1 MKEKLARLKEL
12 EKEMTLLEETFALL
26 HWDQVTLMPKNAL
39 KYRAEQMAYFSKL
52 AHEKR
57 TSKELQSIISFL
69 FKKEN
74 FEKLNKIDQIIVE
87 KYNKKIKKWNKLPPS
102 FVEELSRL
110 VPESHNA
117 WEQAREEKNF
127 KKFQPYLENMVA
139 LKRKE
144 AKLIDPTAH
153 PYDVL
158 LDDFEEGM
166 TVKELDEVFPKL
178 RDGLKQLIDKI
189 KSSDKYKNQV
199 DVLGK
204 KKFPIEQQKEVVTE
218 LKEMLFLDPAY
229 SVQGI
234 AVHPFMTRISP
245 EDVRIT
251 TNYRERQPF
260 FSFGST
266 AHESG
271 HALYEL
277 GFDPKLRYTI
287 LYGAPS
293 LAIHESQ
300 SRFWENQICRGK
312 EFWNFYYSSYKKK
325 FNEDLKDVSKEEFYS
340 LMNQVKPSLIRI
352 ESDEVTYCMHVIIRY
367 ELERALLDGSL
378 EVKDL
383 PKEWNEKY
391 TEYLGVTPKNDSEG
405 VLQDVHW
412 SEGLIGYFPTY
423 ALGTMYSSMLYNKMK
438 EEVSNVES
446 KISKGDLKV
455 VLDWL
460 RKNVHVKSSTKLA
473 DEIVSEVC
481 GEGLTEKDYLEY
493 LNEKYLEIYS

>member
-1 MKEKLARLKEL
+1 
-12 EKEMTLLEETFALL
+12 
-26 HWDQVTLMPKNAL
+26 
-39 KYRAEQMAYFSKL
+39 MAYFSKL

-69 FKKEN
+69 HKKDN
-74 FEKLNKIDQIIVE
+74 FEKLNKTDQLIVE
-87 KYNKKIKKWNKLPPS
+87 KYDKKIKKWSKLPHS
-102 FVEELSRL
+102 FVEEMSRL
-110 VPESHNA
+110 IPESHNA
-117 WEQAREEKNF
+117 WEQAREKNNF
-127 KKFQPYLENMVA
+127 KKFQPFLEKMVA

-144 AKLIDPTAH
+144 AKLIDPSEH
-153 PYDVL
+153 PYNVL

-166 TVKELDEVFPKL
+166 TVEQLDEVFPKL
-178 RDGLKQLIDKI
+178 RNGLIKLIDQI
-189 KSSDKYKNQV
+189 KSTEKYKQQK

-204 KKFPIEQQKEVVTE
+204 KKFPIEQQKEIVTE

-229 SVQGI
+229 SVQSI

-245 EDVRIT
+245 DDVRIT
-251 TNYRERQPF
+251 TNYREGQPF

-277 GFDPKLRYTI
+277 GFDPKLMYTI

-312 EFWNFYYSSYKKK
+312 DFWNHYYSNYKKK
-325 FNEDLKDVSKEEFYS
+325 FQDDLNDVSKEEFYS
-340 LMNQVKPSLIRI
+340 LMNQVKPSFIRI

-383 PKEWNEKY
+383 PKAWNEKY
-391 TEYLGVTPKNDSEG
+391 TEYLGITPKKDSEG

-438 EEVSNVES
+438 EEVPSIETN
-446 KISKGDLKV
+446 ISKGDLKV

-460 RKNVHVKSSTKLA
+460 RKNVHVKGSTKLA
-473 DEIVSEVC
+473 DEIVTE
-481 GEGLTEKDYLEY
+481 EGLTEKDYLEY